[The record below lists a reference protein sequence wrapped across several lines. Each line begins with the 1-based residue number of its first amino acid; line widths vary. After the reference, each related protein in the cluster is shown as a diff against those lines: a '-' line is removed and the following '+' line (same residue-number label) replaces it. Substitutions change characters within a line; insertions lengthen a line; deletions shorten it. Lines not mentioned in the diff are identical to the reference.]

1 MGIAERRVEIM
12 RILYRRRYEKIS
24 NLAQEFGVSERT
36 ILRDIESLSIT
47 EPIYTQCGK
56 YGGVYV
62 MDEYNINR
70 MYMKDEEIE
79 VLHKLLSS
87 IENKAGCD
95 LDDKECNILKNI
107 ISQYTKPK
115 YRKEIKNDQ
124 KRN

>member
-56 YGGVYV
+56 YGSLPLSIRHSYGKRDSGV
-62 MDEYNINR
+62 
-70 MYMKDEEIE
+70 
-79 VLHKLLSS
+79 
-87 IENKAGCD
+87 
-95 LDDKECNILKNI
+95 
-107 ISQYTKPK
+107 
-115 YRKEIKNDQ
+115 
-124 KRN
+124 